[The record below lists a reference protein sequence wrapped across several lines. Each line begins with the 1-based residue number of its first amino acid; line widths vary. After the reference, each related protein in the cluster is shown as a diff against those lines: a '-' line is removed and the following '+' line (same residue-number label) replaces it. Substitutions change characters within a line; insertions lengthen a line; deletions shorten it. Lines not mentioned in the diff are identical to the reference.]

1 MRAVEVANYLTER
14 WGSDCPATIHK
25 FNRLVYLVQSEAIAT
40 TGEPLFDDCI
50 EAWQCGPVVPAVTH
64 AFGEWGDTVIAEP
77 IEHVEVKPDAVR
89 LIDSVAEKYGPLSA
103 FDLVSLVR
111 RPGGAWARSYAP
123 GREAEITLT
132 QSRPRRTRARMQA
145 DLSPSRRHSMPLPGT
160 CPGPSRCWR
169 PHDEDLGRGERAGA
183 RPRRAGTRPRA

>member
-1 MRAVEVANYLTER
+1 MRAVEVANYLIER

-25 FNRLVYLVQSEAIAT
+25 LNRLVYLVQSEAIAT

-111 RPGGAWARSYAP
+111 RPGGAWARAYAP
-123 GREAEITLT
+123 GREAETTPDAIKASSDASADASGPEPFSVTLDAV
-132 QSRPRRTRARMQA
+132 ARNM
-145 DLSPSRRHSMPLPGT
+145 
-160 CPGPSRCWR
+160 
-169 PHDEDLGRGERAGA
+169 
-183 RPRRAGTRPRA
+183 PRALKMLETS